1 MNPTEALNWATDYL
15 KENRIEDPHLEA
27 EILLAHALGLKRT
40 SLITE
45 RQIKIETKDFLF
57 YKDLIERRARHE
69 PTAHI
74 TGIQPFM
81 SLDFFVDRS
90 VLIPRPETELLVETV
105 LRSTIH
111 DARPTI
117 ADIGTGSGVIA
128 VSLAKYMPNI
138 KVIGIDSSP
147 DAIKVAQNNAEH
159 HKVIDCCRF
168 IQGNLFEPL
177 TDPVN
182 VIISNPP
189 YIPSADIDKLQP
201 EVRDWEPRVALDGG
215 PDGLDYIRQLITG
228 SPNYLKE
235 NGYLILE
242 FGENQAEKV
251 KSLAKKPFKE
261 IKILKDYSGIERIIL
276 LRMK

>member
-1 MNPTEALNWATDYL
+1 MTLAEALKWAASYL
-15 KENRIEDPHLEA
+15 KEHRIEDPQLEA

-69 PTAHI
+69 PTAYI
-74 TGIQPFM
+74 TGVQPFM

-90 VLIPRPETELLVETV
+90 VLIPRPETELLVETA

-168 IQGNLFEPL
+168 IQGNLLEPL
-177 TDPVN
+177 TEPVN

-189 YIPSADIDKLQP
+189 YIPSADIDNLQP
-201 EVRDWEPRVALDGG
+201 EVRDWEPRGALDGG
-215 PDGLDYIRQLITG
+215 PDGLNLIRKLISE
-228 SPNYLKE
+228 SPKYLKE
-235 NGYLILE
+235 NGYLIFE
-242 FGENQAEKV
+242 FGLNQADWIL
-251 KSLAKKPFKE
+251 KSAKPHFTN
-261 IKILKDYSGIERIIL
+261 IKFIKDYSGIDRIFSAQ
-276 LRMK
+276 K